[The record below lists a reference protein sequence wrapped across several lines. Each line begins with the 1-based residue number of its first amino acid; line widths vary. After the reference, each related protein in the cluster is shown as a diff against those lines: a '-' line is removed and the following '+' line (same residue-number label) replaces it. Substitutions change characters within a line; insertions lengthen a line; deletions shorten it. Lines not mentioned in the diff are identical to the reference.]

1 MLLLK
6 NIIFFFPAG
15 LWGLYFISNGTR
27 LGLGDFQWQFH
38 KKWMQMCG
46 SLTEFEVER
55 AKNAMK
61 TNILLNLDG
70 SSGTCQDIGRQMLCY
85 GRRIPQHELEARI
98 DVSSI
103 S

>member
-1 MLLLK
+1 
-6 NIIFFFPAG
+6 
-15 LWGLYFISNGTR
+15 
-27 LGLGDFQWQFH
+27 
-38 KKWMQMCG
+38 MCG

-85 GRRIPQHELEARI
+85 GKRYSPAEMIAKVDAVDASLVR
-98 DVSSI
+98 DVCFNYI
-103 S
+103 YDNIVATLT